1 MRLPLGWSRA
11 RATLA
16 IAALVAAAFVLVH
29 AAGLDARAQSW
40 AGFMPYRF
48 AFDGYAPGAPLALM
62 PLTATL
68 VHGGWIHLGFNLLI
82 LLLCGRAV
90 EGVVGPFGILVL
102 CVLGAYAAAAGHF
115 LIEPRGVV
123 PMVGASGVVASL
135 IGAYAMLFGQRK
147 PGVRNAALGFWLNAL
162 WLIAFWIG
170 LQLLLAYVSA
180 RPSVGMAIGAHV
192 GGFLLG
198 MVLGRPLL
206 LLRYRK
212 A

>member
-16 IAALVAAAFVLVH
+16 IAALLAAAFVLVY
-29 AAGLDARAQSW
+29 AAGLDARAPSW
-40 AGFMPYRF
+40 AGFLPYRF
-48 AFDGYAPGAPLALM
+48 SFDGYAQGAPLALT

-68 VHGGWIHLGFNLLI
+68 VHGNWIHLGFSLLI

-90 EGVVGPFGILVL
+90 EGVVGPVGIVILY
-102 CVLGAYAAAAGHF
+102 VLGAYAAAAGHF
-115 LIEPRGVV
+115 LLEPRGLV
-123 PMVGASGVVASL
+123 PMYGASGAVAAV
-135 IGAYAMLFGQRK
+135 IGAYAMLFGKRK
-147 PGVRNAALGFWLNAL
+147 PGIGNARLGFWLNAL
-162 WLIAFWIG
+162 WLIAFWIV

-180 RPSVGMAIGAHV
+180 RPSVGIAIGAHV

-198 MVLGRPLL
+198 MALARPLL